1 MRLPLGLLALF
12 LALLLVLVPAARA
25 EHGGPAATPAPGGMW
40 AARMKAAK
48 PLAISAAFDQRGR
61 LWLLRVE
68 RGHVLIEVS
77 EDGGNRF
84 AEPVRVNP
92 EPEAVSADG
101 ENRPK
106 LAIAANGTVHVS
118 WTVSLP
124 RPYTGHVRYSRS
136 TDGGRSFSPPVTVN
150 DDLAEVSHRFDALA
164 VEGDRVVLAWL
175 DGRDRKAALDAGRD
189 YAGSA
194 LYYAVSSDGGAT
206 FQANRRFAEHTCECC
221 RVALGWQG
229 GQPVAL
235 WRHVY
240 PGGIRDFALAALDG
254 AAVPRRVSD
263 DDWLL
268 LGCPHHGGA
277 LSADAKGALHLV
289 WYTQGKT
296 RQGLFYRRLERD
308 VLSEPMKFGNDEA
321 QAGHATV
328 LATGNTVT
336 LAWSEFDGK
345 AYGVWIRQSPDGGR
359 TWLAPCRVLTSEG
372 AADYP
377 LLVARR
383 GQPWLV
389 WNSEREGV
397 RALPLEG
404 ADSGADS

>member
-1 MRLPLGLLALF
+1 MRPLLQ
-12 LALLLVLVPAARA
+12 LLVLLLTLAHVPATQA
-25 EHGGPAATPAPGGMW
+25 EHGGPAVMLAPGGMW

-48 PLAISAAFDQRGR
+48 PLAISAAFDERGR
-61 LWLLRVE
+61 LWLVRVE
-68 RGHVLIEVS
+68 QGHVLLAVS
-77 EDGGNRF
+77 EDGGNIF

-106 LAIAANGTVHVS
+106 LVIAANGTVHVS

-136 TDGGRSFSPPVTVN
+136 TDGGRSFNPPVTVN

-164 VEGDRVVLAWL
+164 VDGDRVVLAWL

-194 LYYAVSSDGGAT
+194 LYYAVSRDGGAT

-229 GQPVAL
+229 GRPLAL

-240 PGGIRDFALAALDG
+240 PGSIRDFALAALDG
-254 AAVPRRVSD
+254 ATDLRRVSD
-263 DDWLL
+263 DDWELQ
-268 LGCPHHGGA
+268 GCPHHGGG
-277 LSADAKGALHLV
+277 LSVDGNGTLHLV

-296 RQGLFYRRLERD
+296 RQGLFYRRLQGD

-328 LATGNTVT
+328 LATGKTVT

-345 AYGVWIRQSPDGGR
+345 AYVIWIRQSLDGGR
-359 TWLAPCRVLTSEG
+359 TWLASYRVLTSEG

-377 LLVARR
+377 LLIAR
-383 GQPWLV
+383 GDQTWLV

-404 ADSGADS
+404 ADS